1 MIKLRNKIIIFLV
14 LSILVVSGVNA
25 IDYDEDLFNVWK
37 RRVDLQKVFP
47 DFYKD
52 LDKIVNWAKG
62 YGWKEDMSLIRYS
75 PYKEIVDS
83 VNYDFE
89 YFKGF
94 IESLENGFYNLSAR
108 VNKLE
113 LKIKRLENRVNI
125 LQDISV
131 EDGKW
136 IKCCG
141 ARTIFGCGEYISE
154 QNCSKYEFEIFVR
167 NYEVGNY

>member
-83 VNYDFE
+83 VNYDFAICRRGNIGKIRTE
-89 YFKGF
+89 
-94 IESLENGFYNLSAR
+94 
-108 VNKLE
+108 KLHTQTY
-113 LKIKRLENRVNI
+113 KIV
-125 LQDISV
+125 V
-131 EDGKW
+131 EDKT
-136 IKCCG
+136 KVDFVKN
-141 ARTIFGCGEYISE
+141 TILNFDWLGYKDYCSSPYITK
-154 QNCSKYEFEIFVR
+154 NDIWKLF
-167 NYEVGNY
+167 